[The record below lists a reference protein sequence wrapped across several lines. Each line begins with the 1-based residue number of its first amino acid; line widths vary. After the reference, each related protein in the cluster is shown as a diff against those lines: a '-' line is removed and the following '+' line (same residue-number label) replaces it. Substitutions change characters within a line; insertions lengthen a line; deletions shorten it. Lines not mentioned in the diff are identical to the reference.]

1 LKWLFFLVIFEKYI
15 SNRLRINNQKYMETL
30 KKGDKKLLNAWAF
43 YDWANSVYSLVIA
56 SAIFPIF
63 YELIFKNRGN
73 NVVYIFGNEI
83 KDTAMITFVTALAF
97 LIVAFISPF
106 LSGIADYVGNKK
118 AFMRFFCY
126 LGGLSCIS
134 LYWFNLEN
142 LFLSYTA
149 YLLGLIGFW
158 ASLVFYNSY
167 LPDIAYPEQQD
178 RVSARGFSM
187 GYIGSTILLIINL
200 AMVMSATNDVE
211 RLECMKYS
219 FLMVGFW
226 WIGFSHVTYY
236 YLPKGAS
243 TGHKVTKAV
252 LFDGFKELK
261 NVWSQ
266 LKQNIP
272 LKRYLHSYFV
282 FIMAVQTVMLVAT
295 YFGATEINWTT
306 PSQKTTGLI
315 ISILVIQLVAVLGA
329 FLTSRASGKFG
340 NINTLIFLNAF
351 WAILCVFAYFV
362 TEPNEFYIVAGF
374 VGLVMGGIQS
384 LARSTYSKL
393 LPETDDTAS
402 YFSFYDVTEK
412 IGIVIGMSIYGII
425 DQVTGSMRN
434 SIVFLAIFF
443 VIGVILLLRIPK
455 NNLLRNNQ

>member
-1 LKWLFFLVIFEKYI
+1 
-15 SNRLRINNQKYMETL
+15 METL

-63 YELIFKNRGN
+63 YEMIFKNRGN
-73 NVVYIFGNEI
+73 NVVYIYGNEI

-106 LSGIADYVGNKK
+106 LSGIADYIGNKK

-134 LYWFNLEN
+134 LYWFNLDN
-142 LFLSYTA
+142 LFISYTA

-178 RVSARGFSM
+178 KVSARGFSM

-200 AMVMSATNDVE
+200 AMVMSATDDAG

-219 FLMVGFW
+219 FVMVGIW
-226 WIGFSHVTYY
+226 WIGFSHITYY

-252 LFDGFKELK
+252 LFDGFRELK
-261 NVWSQ
+261 LVWKQ
-266 LKQNIP
+266 LQENIV
-272 LKRYLHSYFV
+272 LKRYLSSYFV

-295 YFGATEINWTT
+295 YFGATEINWAT

-340 NINTLIFLNAF
+340 NINTLIFLNTF
-351 WAILCVFAYFV
+351 WAILCVFAFFV

-443 VIGVILLLRIPK
+443 IIGVILLLRIPK
-455 NNLLRNNQ
+455 NNSLNAK